1 LEKTNLRIKIG
12 PITLALG
19 LIALGTGALAGNFGL
34 SEAGSLLKLWP
45 LLLIGLGLEYFIRKL
60 TSGEK
65 DVQFSIPVAFLI
77 GIIALAMWSVNTLY
91 KIAPV
96 DFIEQLFINQGIEH
110 TRNWQG
116 DPLVLAGSNLEIENK
131 IGNIEIT
138 PSPDHRLHLSA
149 RITGGGITGD
159 KARASAESTKIYVEP
174 GPVTRVY
181 TSSQDGHSRVSS
193 NVRLKVE
200 IPAGLNVTVS
210 NKMGNIVL
218 QKTSAR
224 YLSLEANAGKIE
236 VYEFNGDLRAINHT
250 GDINLKD
257 INGNSEVEG
266 MAGRISIINPRGEV
280 TAVSRNGSIDLASS
294 LPLDSKYVLRESN
307 GEITFRLPRSSNL
320 KARATTY
327 NGGISGMKN
336 NPNVGGQT
344 TGELALGE
352 GKGSAILE
360 TKNGHIRVTVTD

>member
-138 PSPDHRLHLSA
+138 PAPTTGCTCRQESPA
-149 RITGGGITGD
+149 
-159 KARASAESTKIYVEP
+159 AESPGTKP
-174 GPVTRVY
+174 GPRPN
-181 TSSQDGHSRVSS
+181 R
-193 NVRLKVE
+193 
-200 IPAGLNVTVS
+200 
-210 NKMGNIVL
+210 
-218 QKTSAR
+218 QKYMWS
-224 YLSLEANAGKIE
+224 
-236 VYEFNGDLRAINHT
+236 
-250 GDINLKD
+250 
-257 INGNSEVEG
+257 
-266 MAGRISIINPRGEV
+266 
-280 TAVSRNGSIDLASS
+280 
-294 LPLDSKYVLRESN
+294 
-307 GEITFRLPRSSNL
+307 
-320 KARATTY
+320 
-327 NGGISGMKN
+327 
-336 NPNVGGQT
+336 
-344 TGELALGE
+344 LALSPGYIPVPRT
-352 GKGSAILE
+352 GTAA
-360 TKNGHIRVTVTD
+360 